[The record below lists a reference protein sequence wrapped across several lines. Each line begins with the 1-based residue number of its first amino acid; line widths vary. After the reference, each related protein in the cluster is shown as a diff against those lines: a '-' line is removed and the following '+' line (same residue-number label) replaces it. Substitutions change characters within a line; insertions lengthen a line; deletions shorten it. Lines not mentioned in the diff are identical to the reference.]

1 MSSLFVLKTHQWH
14 MVFGRLIKFHCQEL
28 IKCNT
33 QYNIFWKLED
43 IIQIIYMYVYHN
55 KKGNIKV
62 PFLPNQG
69 DTKAE

>member
-1 MSSLFVLKTHQWH
+1 MTK
-14 MVFGRLIKFHCQEL
+14 RLYKQ
-28 IKCNT
+28 
-33 QYNIFWKLED
+33 
-43 IIQIIYMYVYHN
+43 YVYHN